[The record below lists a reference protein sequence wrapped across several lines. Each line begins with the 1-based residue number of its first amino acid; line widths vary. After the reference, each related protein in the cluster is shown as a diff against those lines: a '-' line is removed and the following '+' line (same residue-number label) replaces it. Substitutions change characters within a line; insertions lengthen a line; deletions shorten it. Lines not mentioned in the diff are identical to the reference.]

1 MTAPAHSPIG
11 SASPVGDGPVGV
23 GIIGAG
29 AISDQYLG
37 NLTTFP
43 DVRVVMIGDLDVAR
57 AAAQAEKYGVPRSG
71 RADEVLKNDDV
82 EIVINLT
89 IPAVH
94 AELSSAALAAGK
106 HVWSEKPISLD
117 RPSGQA
123 LLDQA
128 SGAGLRIGVAP
139 DTILGP
145 GVQSALRA
153 IARGDIGRPLS
164 AMTAFQGPG
173 PESWHPNPDFYFLPG
188 AGPLFDM
195 GPYYLTT
202 LACIFGS
209 FTEVAAIGSRAR
221 DIRVIGSG
229 PRAGTELPVSVSTQ
243 VSALARFEGGES
255 SQSIFSFDSPLKR
268 SGLVEITGE
277 TGTLVLPD
285 PNNFEG
291 ASVLVRGDESIE
303 LAETGYA
310 GGRGSAVLEMAR
322 AIRSGGADLLPA
334 ELGYH
339 VLDVMTATQESA
351 EGAGFVR
358 VESTAPASP
367 VLPETWDPTARTL

>member
-1 MTAPAHSPIG
+1 MSGSLHRPTYAPTG
-11 SASPVGDGPVGV
+11 SGPVGV

-29 AISDQYLG
+29 AISDQYLS
-37 NLTTFP
+37 NLITFP

-57 AAAQAEKYGVPRSG
+57 AAVQAATYGVPRSG
-71 RADEVLKNDDV
+71 RADEVLADDDV

-106 HVWSEKPISLD
+106 NVWSEKPISLD
-117 RPSGQA
+117 RESGQG
-123 LLDQA
+123 LLDAAAA
-128 SGAGLRIGVAP
+128 SGLRIGVAP

-153 IARGDIGRPLS
+153 IARGDIGRPLT
-164 AMTAFQGPG
+164 ALTAFQGPG
-173 PESWHPNPDFYFLPG
+173 PESWHPNPDFFFVPG

-202 LACIFGS
+202 LACVFGS
-209 FTEVAAIGSRAR
+209 FSEVAAIGSRAR
-221 DIRVIGSG
+221 DSRVIGSG
-229 PRAGTELPVSVSTQ
+229 PRQGIELPVSVSTQ
-243 VSALARFEGGES
+243 MSALARFEGGES
-255 SQSIFSFDSPLKR
+255 SQSIFSFDSPLQR

-285 PNNFEG
+285 PNMFEG
-291 ASVLVRGDESIE
+291 SSVIVRGDERDE
-303 LAETGYA
+303 LAEVGYA

-322 AIRSGGADLLPA
+322 AIRSGGDDLLPA
-334 ELGYH
+334 QLGYH
-339 VLDVMTATQESA
+339 VLDVMTAMEESSA
-351 EGAGFVR
+351 SGHFVR
-358 VESTAPASP
+358 VESSAPPSP
-367 VLPETWDPTARTL
+367 ALPEDWNPTTRTL